1 MILFLWFW
9 RWLIYILCH
18 CFFTKLPNFLPLEK
32 CMPLIWPP
40 PLLFPE
46 FPLFKEFGC
55 NMQSASQEVQF
66 IFNMLLLS
74 PLGMLFHL
82 NKLESIWTFV
92 WFVHKMVEIGPVFLV
107 NKSFKVVNIFSPYKL
122 LSLNWELEGD
132 RSSMNLALCQLVL
145 DKRNVF
151 LSSCHYYSF

>member
-1 MILFLWFW
+1 MINLYTLSLFFLLSAKFSPIGKMHAPH
-9 RWLIYILCH
+9 LI
-18 CFFTKLPNFLPLEK
+18 
-32 CMPLIWPP
+32 PP
-40 PLLFPE
+40 PLFPE

-55 NMQSASQEVQF
+55 NRQSASREVQF
-66 IFNMLLLS
+66 IFNMLLLF

-92 WFVHKMVEIGPVFLV
+92 WFVHKMVKIGPVFLV

-132 RSSMNLALCQLVL
+132 KSSMNLALCQLVL
-145 DKRNVF
+145 DKRSVF